1 MKKDIKKGKITMVII
16 MSIVCFVLV
25 MVMFMQFKIVNETDI
40 TSIENMRETEL
51 RTELANWKTK
61 YEETNQKYEETKS
74 KIEEYK
80 QTKQSNE
87 ETEKVVDKELE
98 QVNMSLGKT
107 DLEGQGVEI
116 IIRETDNEEVSKIT
130 ADDLIVIVN
139 ALRLSGAE
147 AISIN
152 DERILNM
159 TDIIDINESYIK
171 VNGQR
176 VLAPYVIKAIGDQA
190 YLESGLIGNGG
201 YVDEMKKIG
210 QDVSIN
216 KSNKV
221 KINKYNGEIETKYI
235 N

>member
-87 ETEKVVDKELE
+87 ETGKVVDKELE

-116 IIRETDNEEVSKIT
+116 IIRETNNEEVSKIT

-147 AISIN
+147 PISIN

-159 TDIIDINESYIK
+159 TDIVDINESYIK

-216 KSNKV
+216 KANKV

>member
-61 YEETNQKYEETKS
+61 YEETNQKYEETRS

-87 ETEKVVDKELE
+87 ETGKVVDKELE

-159 TDIIDINESYIK
+159 TDIVDINESYIK

-176 VLAPYVIKAIGDQA
+176 VLAPYVIKAIGDQT

>member
-87 ETEKVVDKELE
+87 ETGKVVDKELE

>member
-1 MKKDIKKGKITMVII
+1 
-16 MSIVCFVLV
+16 
-25 MVMFMQFKIVNETDI
+25 
-40 TSIENMRETEL
+40 
-51 RTELANWKTK
+51 
-61 YEETNQKYEETKS
+61 
-74 KIEEYK
+74 
-80 QTKQSNE
+80 
-87 ETEKVVDKELE
+87 
-98 QVNMSLGKT
+98 
-107 DLEGQGVEI
+107 
-116 IIRETDNEEVSKIT
+116 
-130 ADDLIVIVN
+130 
-139 ALRLSGAE
+139 
-147 AISIN
+147 
-152 DERILNM
+152 M
-159 TDIIDINESYIK
+159 TDIVDINESYIK

>member
-87 ETEKVVDKELE
+87 ETGKVVDKELE

-159 TDIIDINESYIK
+159 TDIVDINESYIK